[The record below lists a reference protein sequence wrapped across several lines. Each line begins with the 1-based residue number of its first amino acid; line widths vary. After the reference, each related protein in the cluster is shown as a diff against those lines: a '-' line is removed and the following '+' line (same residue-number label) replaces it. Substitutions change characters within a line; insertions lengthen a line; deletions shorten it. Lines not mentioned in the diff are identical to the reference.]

1 MRKTKLSKNSDSPI
15 VFSTQNIR
23 KNEPLADEKQES
35 NQVGD
40 LRVRLEKKGRGGKP
54 ATLIKGFQGS
64 PLQAE
69 QLTRQLKTHCGV
81 GGAVT
86 EDGLLIQGDQVE
98 KVLTFLQKNGFA
110 AKKGGG

>member
-15 VFSTQNIR
+15 VFSTSNIQ
-23 KNEPLADEKQES
+23 KPEPEES
-35 NQVGD
+35 SVEETMEIGD

-54 ATLIKGFQGS
+54 ATLIRGFQGT

-81 GGAVT
+81 GGSVT

-98 KVLTFLQKNGFA
+98 KVLAFLRKNGFK